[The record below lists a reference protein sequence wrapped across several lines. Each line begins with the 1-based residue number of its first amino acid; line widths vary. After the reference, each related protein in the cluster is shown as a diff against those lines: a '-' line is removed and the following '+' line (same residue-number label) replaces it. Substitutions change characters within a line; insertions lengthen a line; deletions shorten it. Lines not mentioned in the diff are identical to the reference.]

1 MCLLFAQACACY
13 KCISYTAAVVS
24 CSGLLVMMI
33 TMITTMGLFNRLRL
47 TEGHISRNSSKSS
60 SNWCCRAFC
69 LDVDWYGPWVDYYAL
84 RKASL
89 IVRGTLRR
97 REEILLLRA
106 DLYVHTCSIGISG
119 LRSETELNTSE
130 TPSPL
135 SPQEGRPTLD

>member
-1 MCLLFAQACACY
+1 M
-13 KCISYTAAVVS
+13 
-24 CSGLLVMMI
+24 
-33 TMITTMGLFNRLRL
+33 
-47 TEGHISRNSSKSS
+47 
-60 SNWCCRAFC
+60 
-69 LDVDWYGPWVDYYAL
+69 DYYAL

-135 SPQEGRPTLD
+135 SPQDGRPTLD